1 VRRGVSRF
9 LVAVTLGAVVLA
21 AAACSSGP
29 TTLSA
34 QLKSWAT
41 NATYSADVAQISE
54 DLIGL
59 RNGLD
64 EHEFLQTRTEC
75 EGFGVDVETLYGE
88 LPTPDQTITD
98 ELGASLSSY
107 YSASEDCFYS
117 SSFTSSQFK
126 KYERLM
132 VSAGKTYF
140 KAVGQLDAYLS
151 GPTLSGKLQ
160 VWAANANYDADAEQI
175 SEDVTALQGDLK
187 ARQLAALKTE
197 CGSFGVDVDALYDQ
211 LPTPDQ
217 TITAELHSSLDDFE
231 TASRD
236 CSGSSSLASAKIQT
250 YKGLMSRADRTYQ
263 RALSQLVTHG
273 VQ

>member
-1 VRRGVSRF
+1 
-9 LVAVTLGAVVLA
+9 LVAVTLGVVVLL

-29 TTLSA
+29 TTSA
-34 QLKSWAT
+34 GQMQSWAS

-59 RNGLD
+59 RNGLA

-88 LPTPDQTITD
+88 LPTPDETITD

-107 YSASEDCFYS
+107 YTASEDCFYS
-117 SSFTSSQFK
+117 KSFTSAKFK
-126 KYERLM
+126 TYESLM
-132 VSAGKTYF
+132 ASAGKTYF
-140 KAVGQLDAYLS
+140 RAVGQVDDLLS
-151 GPTLSGKLQ
+151 GPTLAGKLQ
-160 VWAANANYDADAEQI
+160 VWGANANYSADAEQI

-187 ARQLAALKTE
+187 ARQLGALRTE
-197 CGSFGVDVDALYDQ
+197 CGSFVVDVAALYDQ

-217 TITAELHSSLDDFE
+217 ALNGELASSLDGFS
-231 TASRD
+231 TAARD
-236 CSGSSSLASAKIQT
+236 CALASSFTSPKLKS
-250 YKGLMSRADRTYQ
+250 YEHLMTSSDKTYQ
-263 RALSQLVTHG
+263 RAMAQLASYG